1 MVAAQLSKDF
11 SIVLVGRDRTRL
23 EEVARKVGSHARVV
37 VAASLEA
44 TVEALKGAKPAVVFN
59 TIGPFTDTAPVVIA
73 ACAPG
78 THYVDVSNELVSFV
92 ETLAMHDQAVASKRT
107 LVVGAGFG
115 VLGTESV
122 VLKLCEGEAPAA
134 RVRVDAMP
142 LLTEGGIVGTAL
154 AETIVTSID
163 AGAQRYE
170 NGTLVPTRL
179 GVDRAEIPLPDGTRV
194 TTIGANTGDLVA
206 AQRASGAPFAIA
218 GSSELPAGRMVNL
231 MMTMLGGLISIGFVR
246 RALTNRLARVD
257 FPPSA
262 HGRKSTWGHA
272 RVEWADGRVKE
283 GWLQTGDAMDFTV
296 RSVSEV
302 VTRLARGEGRPGAFT
317 PGALFGHQLAIAA
330 GAELIV
336 KKE

>member
-1 MVAAQLSKDF
+1 MAAQLPKELAV
-11 SIVLVGRDRTRL
+11 VLVGRDRMRL
-23 EEVARKVGSHARVV
+23 EEVARTVGPHARIV
-37 VAASLEA
+37 VAATFDA
-44 TVEALKGAKPAVVFN
+44 TVEALKAAKPTVVFN
-59 TIGPFTDTAPVVIA
+59 AIGPFTDTAPPIIA

-78 THYVDVSNELVSFV
+78 THYVDISNELVSFV
-92 ETLAMHDQAVASKRT
+92 DVLAMNDAAIASKRT

-115 VLGTESV
+115 VLGTESI

-154 AETIVTSID
+154 AETIVTSLD

-170 NGTLVPTRL
+170 HGALVHTRL
-179 GVDRAEIPLPDGTRV
+179 GVDRSDTPLPDGTHV

-206 AQRASGAPFAIA
+206 AQRASGAPFAIS
-218 GSSELPAGRMVNL
+218 GSSELPTGRLVNFV
-231 MMTMLGGLISIGFVR
+231 MSILGGLISIGFVR

-262 HGRKSTWGHA
+262 HGRTSTWGHA

-283 GWLQTGDAMDFTV
+283 GWLQAGDAMDFTV
-296 RSVSEV
+296 RSVVEV
-302 VTRLARGEGRPGAFT
+302 VSRLARGEGRPGAFT
-317 PGALFGHQLAIAA
+317 PGALFGHQLAVAA

-336 KKE
+336 KKV